1 MRKRSSRSLHEAFE
15 ALELDREIKVE
26 APDTEEQ
33 EVNYI
38 ELNKKLE
45 EYKRLQ
51 EETAGIKQDRE
62 ERKVYAGKTFNL
74 LCVYMVCVGI
84 LLLMS
89 GFSES
94 EKAKFHLSDP
104 VLIAILGT
112 TTTNILGIFYF
123 VANYLFPK
131 RHVAGSEGTSS
142 RSEQAKNTQKTQ

>member
-1 MRKRSSRSLHEAFE
+1 MAIDLESLRK
-15 ALELDREIKVE
+15 DGEIKVE
-26 APDTEEQ
+26 SPVAEEKT
-33 EVNYI
+33 VSNI
-38 ELNKKLE
+38 ELNKQLE
-45 EYKRLQ
+45 EYNRFK

-94 EKAKFHLSDP
+94 EKAKFHLSDT

-131 RHVAGSEGTSS
+131 RYVAGTEGTASS
-142 RSEQAKNTQKTQ
+142 SEQTKNTPK

>member
-1 MRKRSSRSLHEAFE
+1 MRRSRE
-15 ALELDREIKVE
+15 ALSEALKALDSDSEIKVE
-26 APDTEEQ
+26 APDAEEKT
-33 EVNYI
+33 VSSI
-38 ELNKKLE
+38 EHNKRQE
-45 EYKRLQ
+45 EYNRLK

-84 LLLMS
+84 LLLML

-131 RHVAGSEGTSS
+131 RYVAGSDGTAHCG
-142 RSEQAKNTQKTQ
+142 EQAKNTTK

>member
-1 MRKRSSRSLHEAFE
+1 MAIDLESLRK
-15 ALELDREIKVE
+15 DGEIKVE
-26 APDTEEQ
+26 SPDAEEKT
-33 EVNYI
+33 VSNI
-38 ELNKKLE
+38 ELNKQLE
-45 EYKRLQ
+45 EYNRFK

-94 EKAKFHLSDP
+94 EKAKFHLSDT

-131 RHVAGSEGTSS
+131 RYVAGTEGTASS
-142 RSEQAKNTQKTQ
+142 SEQTKNTPK

>member
-1 MRKRSSRSLHEAFE
+1 MRKRSSGSLHDLHEVLK
-15 ALELDREIKVE
+15 ALDSDGEIKVE
-26 APDTEEQ
+26 SPDAEEKT
-33 EVNYI
+33 VSSI
-38 ELNKKLE
+38 ENNKRQE
-45 EYKRLQ
+45 EYNRLK

-89 GFSES
+89 GFSWS

-131 RHVAGSEGTSS
+131 RHNPNST
-142 RSEQAKNTQKTQ
+142 KTQ

>member
-1 MRKRSSRSLHEAFE
+1 MRKRSSGSLYDLHEALE

-26 APDTEEQ
+26 APDAEEKEVKFIELKKQTEEYNKLKE
-33 EVNYI
+33 EV
-38 ELNKKLE
+38 ES
-45 EYKRLQ
+45 
-51 EETAGIKQDRE
+51 IKQDRE

-89 GFSES
+89 GFSGS

-131 RHVAGSEGTSS
+131 RHNPNST
-142 RSEQAKNTQKTQ
+142 KTQ